1 MSSQTLS
8 APQTLSATKPC
19 TLLAAV
25 WVALALGAWAIE
37 LRPDDIG
44 LVVVAVL
51 FFQFVPM
58 VACLGALFGR
68 PVFGAAVGIAMVV
81 VLMGLE
87 TANAIGI
94 L

>member
-1 MSSQTLS
+1 MSSQTS
-8 APQTLSATKPC
+8 QATKPC
-19 TLLAAV
+19 SLLAAV

-37 LRPDDIG
+37 LRPDDVG

-58 VACLGALFGR
+58 VACIGALFGR
-68 PVFGAAVGIAMVV
+68 PLFGAAVGIATVV
-81 VLMGLE
+81 CLAGAE
-87 TANAIGI
+87 TANAIGV